1 MQKVRYKAQTQAKRE
16 LQQTEISMNKI
27 FWVSGVAL
35 LAFSIYILSN
45 LFSFG
50 FLVSCMHIVVLFV
63 AIIMV
68 MYMCYIDGLT
78 AGYKKYME
86 KNTCIDTS
94 SVQSMLYL
102 EK

>member
-1 MQKVRYKAQTQAKRE
+1 
-16 LQQTEISMNKI
+16 MNKT

-35 LAFSIYILSN
+35 LAFSIYIQSN
-45 LFSFG
+45 LFLFG
-50 FLVSCMHIVVLFV
+50 FLIDRIHIVVLFI

-86 KNTCIDTS
+86 ENKEWLEGKLKEIDELKNRYIVAIKKNKMS
-94 SVQSMLYL
+94 N
-102 EK
+102 EN

>member
-1 MQKVRYKAQTQAKRE
+1 
-16 LQQTEISMNKI
+16 MNKT

-35 LAFSIYILSN
+35 LAFSIYTLSN

-50 FLVSCMHIVVLFV
+50 FLVGCMHIVVLFV

-86 KNTCIDTS
+86 ENKEWLERKLKEIDELRNRYIAVIKKNKMS
-94 SVQSMLYL
+94 N
-102 EK
+102 EN

>member
-1 MQKVRYKAQTQAKRE
+1 
-16 LQQTEISMNKI
+16 MNKT

-35 LAFSIYILSN
+35 LAFSIYTLSN

-50 FLVSCMHIVVLFV
+50 FLVGCMHIVVLFV

-78 AGYKKYME
+78 PQVTRNIWRKTRSG
-86 KNTCIDTS
+86 
-94 SVQSMLYL
+94 
-102 EK
+102 

>member
-1 MQKVRYKAQTQAKRE
+1 
-16 LQQTEISMNKI
+16 MNKT

-35 LAFSIYILSN
+35 LALSIYIQSN
-45 LFSFG
+45 LFLFG
-50 FLVSCMHIVVLFV
+50 FLIDCIHIVVLFV

-86 KNTCIDTS
+86 ENKEWLEGKLKEIDELKNRYIATIKKNKMS
-94 SVQSMLYL
+94 N
-102 EK
+102 EN